1 MLRTSSLRLREL
13 RDADIAELH
22 SFMSDAKAMQYTYVA
37 QSIEQ
42 CATRLRKYE
51 ALRGELGFAPWVV
64 LREADARVIG
74 WGGLCVDP
82 EDPGWGMEVIY
93 AFDPGVWGLGFAT
106 ELVELSIVQAFLKH
120 HAPELH
126 AFAMPQNAS
135 SIRVLEKCG
144 FSMLRHESALER
156 NHYTVT
162 PIHRTR

>member
-93 AFDPGVWGLGFAT
+93 AFDPGVWGLGFGAAG
-106 ELVELSIVQAFLKH
+106 SMQQARLI
-120 HAPELH
+120 AVGPAL
-126 AFAMPQNAS
+126 ASASVALNTS
-135 SIRVLEKCG
+135 SIYMGQALG
-144 FSMLRHESALER
+144 FSADPARCYLFDAHSQNRLRVGS
-156 NHYTVT
+156 
-162 PIHRTR
+162 